1 MSNEKDLRYYQTK
14 SSKLEAQVINL
25 KYRIRT
31 LERLIASY
39 QNQTVP
45 ALRSR
50 IRELERIVAN
60 CCRRDLSNKK
70 DMVDEELVKVKV
82 IEGRGVTFT
91 IKENTGGGGNGG

>member
-1 MSNEKDLRYYQTK
+1 MSTERDLKYYQAK
-14 SSKLEAQVINL
+14 SSTLESQIINL
-25 KYRIRT
+25 QYRIRA
-31 LERLIASY
+31 LEKIVASY

-60 CCRRDLSNKK
+60 CCRRDLPNKK
-70 DMVDEELVKVKV
+70 GV

-91 IKENTGGGGNGG
+91 IKEKIGDGGNAG